1 MLLMKT
7 LAGATLAA
15 LIACS
20 TARAGS
26 VRTDYLDIDEGCAT
40 ALLEASSQRHVDAMR
55 YIVAERYPGTLSA
68 RRWEEVESH
77 LRTATLARLEYEYS
91 TGGEVAIRVYHALG
105 GQPLGAVAR
114 NAFEGEIPG
123 SPESPSS
130 PGWSDS
136 DDPAVATFSRMTDE
150 DIGAMEARDE
160 AAYSGFDE
168 SDLRAPFRPAGR
180 SVMKPYWHQGRY
192 HAFDAE
198 QKALRSIEEDILDGR
213 MPRGGTV
220 RGLMSGAPCATC
232 RESIKAFAD
241 TYDLD
246 ITLSGMSSAVPVRVK
261 DALLASGRARM
272 KGPRLVDVASGRP
285 LVAFDVL
292 AGARD
297 AQVREGLGPLAHER
311 ASQGT
316 RWQRRSFRLG
326 PPPGRSSGT
335 DVPGAA
341 PETNPPV
348 IGPDC

>member
-1 MLLMKT
+1 M
-7 LAGATLAA
+7 
-15 LIACS
+15 
-20 TARAGS
+20 
-26 VRTDYLDIDEGCAT
+26 RTDYLDIDEGCAT

-55 YIVAERYPGTLSA
+55 HIVAERYPGTLSV
-68 RRWEEVESH
+68 RRWEDVESH

-91 TGGEVAIRVYHALG
+91 TGGAVAIRVYHALG
-105 GQPLGAVAR
+105 GQPLGDVAR
-114 NAFEGEIPG
+114 NAFEGETPG

-136 DDPAVATFSRMTDE
+136 DDPAVATFGRMTDE
-150 DIGAMEARDE
+150 DVAAMEARDE
-160 AAYSGFDE
+160 TAYSGFDQT
-168 SDLRAPFRPAGR
+168 DIRASFRPAGR
-180 SVMKPYWHQGRY
+180 SVLKPYWHQGRY

-198 QKALRSIEEDILDGR
+198 QKALRAIEEDILDGR

-246 ITLSGMSSAVPVRVK
+246 ITLSGMSPTVPVRVK
-261 DALLASGRARM
+261 DGLLASGRARM

-285 LVAFDVL
+285 MVAFDVL

-311 ASQGT
+311 ASRGA

-326 PPPGRSSGT
+326 PPPARAAAGSALGTEPGT
-335 DVPGAA
+335 DPAM
-341 PETNPPV
+341 P
-348 IGPDC
+348 GPDC